1 MEIKDLAGIGD
12 PLKRLFEI
20 IHEVFGAV
28 SRSHFTKKNAEAK
41 AYETKV
47 MSEAIAESRKLLVS
61 ADYEYEYEDGKI
73 KILASSDTSRQVLEL
88 PERVANR
95 NEYQEFRKQQNIES
109 VCANAA
115 EELASASQVPE
126 NKPEPE
132 WIDHFFDIAEKIS
145 TEDLQYW
152 WGKILAGEIKK
163 PGSFSL
169 RTLEVLKNMSRQEA
183 ENFAKLGQYVLHI
196 KPSMTFFLQPD
207 EYIFKQNNSLA
218 FAEILSLKE
227 AGLVSDSDFLNVS
240 LAASPVDDTPLIFY
254 GSLVLVLER
263 EKDSPPIKNQVCFL
277 TKAGAEL
284 LKLIS
289 IQPDMDYL
297 KFVAQK
303 FNREGMKI
311 AYAPILKEEEGSL
324 HIEDKTYFNF

>member
-20 IHEVFGAV
+20 IAEGVGEV
-28 SRSHFTKKNAEAK
+28 SRPYFTKKNAEAT
-41 AYETKV
+41 AYQTQV
-47 MSEAIAESRKLLVS
+47 MSQAIAESSKLLVS
-61 ADYEYEYEDGKI
+61 ADYEYVDGKI
-73 KILASSDTSRQVLEL
+73 KILASSDQASKIPEL
-88 PERVANR
+88 NERAAKR
-95 NEYQEFRKQQNIES
+95 NEYQELRKQQNIES

-115 EELASASQVPE
+115 EELAGASQVPE

-145 TEDLQYW
+145 TEDLQYL

-183 ENFAKLGQYVLHI
+183 ENFDKLGQYVLGNED
-196 KPSMTFFLQPD
+196 STFFLDPN
-207 EYIFKQNNSLA
+207 EYIFKKDNGLNFS
-218 FAEILSLKE
+218 EILALKE
-227 AGLVSDSDFLNVS
+227 SGLVNYYDVLGFHID
-240 LAASPVDDTPLIFY
+240 ASSAGTTEKLLY
-254 GSLVLVLER
+254 GSLVLLLER
-263 EKDSPPIKNQVCFL
+263 EKDIPQISIAVGGL
-277 TKAGAEL
+277 TKAGTEL
-284 LKLIS
+284 LKLIT

-311 AYAPILKEEEGSL
+311 AYASILREEEGL
-324 HIEDKTYFNF
+324 FHIEDKTYFSF